1 MAVGAGVTGRIG
13 GAASQKGA
21 SHPMSFLKRKKQAP
35 APPPPPSPAH
45 EEVTAQEY
53 LLRLAYVARSS
64 DGLRLRADPTVA
76 MAIPGILEPFSQTP
90 VESIEPLP
98 LEYSGA
104 SPAIERFNEMQ
115 QWVLARREVS
125 PIGRH
130 GLYVLELTDAL
141 DMTVDTFY
149 CGLLHGDPDTS
160 GYPEYNAI
168 VGGLASHWDEL
179 SGELIV
185 RAVIG
190 WGGKGQRG
198 DTERIGQKL
207 LSSLYQQVVASGYS
221 LGQAEQARLPSMGGG
236 SGLTC
241 AHCGYE
247 AGSATAF
254 YCPKCGMRMVRGS

>member
-1 MAVGAGVTGRIG
+1 
-13 GAASQKGA
+13 
-21 SHPMSFLKRKKQAP
+21 MSFLRRKKP
-35 APPPPPSPAH
+35 DAPPPPPPKPVQ
-45 EEVTAQEY
+45 EEVKAQEY
-53 LLRLAYVARSS
+53 GLRISFLARSS
-64 DGLRLRADPTVA
+64 DGLRLQASQA
-76 MAIPGILEPFSQTP
+76 SAAAIPGIVEPLSQSP
-90 VESIEPLP
+90 VEIVEPLP
-98 LEYSGA
+98 LEYSDA
-104 SPAIERFNEMQ
+104 SPAIERFNEVQ

-130 GLYVLELTDAL
+130 GLYVLEMTDAL

-149 CGLLHGDPDTS
+149 CGLLHGETDTS

-185 RAVIG
+185 RALVG
-190 WGGKGQRG
+190 WGGKGLRG

-221 LGQAEQARLPSMGGG
+221 LGEAEQARLPSIGGR

-241 AHCGYE
+241 AHCGFE
-247 AGSATAF
+247 AGSASAF
-254 YCPKCGMRMVRGS
+254 YCPKCGMRMARGA